1 MTDQLYDKRGVPI
14 LRGDIVKV
22 YHFTGPNR
30 KRYYMYKQA
39 LGVSRVL
46 NGGTVLFAFDHL
58 DMGKTE
64 PYEERGPRLMD
75 YEVVQGCDID
85 FNDRARLND

>member
-22 YHFTGPNR
+22 YHFTGSRR

-46 NGGTVLFAFDHL
+46 SDGTFLFAFDHL
-58 DMGKTE
+58 DMGKTK
-64 PYEERGPRLMD
+64 PYEERGQQLMD
-75 YEVVQGCDID
+75 YEVVQGCDVD
-85 FNDRARLND
+85 FNDRVRLHD